1 MREKTHLNRVF
12 CHFNLMSCIKNFIHD
27 DIILVVSFMC
37 VLFVCVLY
45 NTPIDIR
52 KKLSFEK
59 I

>member
-12 CHFNLMSCIKNFIHD
+12 CYFNLMSCIKNFIHD
-27 DIILVVSFMC
+27 NAILVVSFMC

-45 NTPIDIR
+45 STFIDIR
-52 KKLSFEK
+52 KKLLFEK